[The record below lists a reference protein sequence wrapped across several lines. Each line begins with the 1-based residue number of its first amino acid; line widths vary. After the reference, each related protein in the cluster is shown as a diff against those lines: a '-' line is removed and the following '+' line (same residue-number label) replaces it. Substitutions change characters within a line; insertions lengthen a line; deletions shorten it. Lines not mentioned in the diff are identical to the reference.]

1 MHKAGEQTS
10 VIMLTW
16 NSSGHIRRGLQ
27 ALLLQQREVAL
38 EIVVVDNGST
48 DSTPSVVR
56 ELVPQARIILNTCNQ
71 GVARA
76 RNQGVKVASGKYI
89 LFLDSDT
96 EMAAGSL
103 GDMVRFLEEHP
114 SVGIVAPG
122 LVSPDGS
129 VQFSCRRFPTVPGK
143 LLRQLPLWL
152 RRALPLV
159 ADEELHSIDRS
170 AARPVDYVIG
180 ACQLIRK
187 EMLDQI
193 GLLDERMFYGPED
206 VDLCLRAWQAG
217 WQVYYLPPAIV
228 MHSEQRITRRQPGTL
243 TLKHALALVY
253 YFRKHRYFWRRP
265 NPTKPVPHHGGGRMQ

>member
-1 MHKAGEQTS
+1 MHEAGMRTS

-16 NSSGHIRRGLQ
+16 NSSRHVRRALQ
-27 ALLLQQREVAL
+27 ALLMQPREVAL

-48 DSTPSVVR
+48 DGTPRVVR
-56 ELVPQARIILNTCNQ
+56 EFMPDAKIIQNAGNL

-76 RNQGVKVASGKYI
+76 RNQGVKAASGKYI
-89 LFLDSDT
+89 LFLDADT

-103 GDMVRFLEEHP
+103 GGMVRFLEGHP
-114 SVGIVAPG
+114 SVGIVAPR

-129 VQFSCRRFPTVPGK
+129 LQFSCRRFPTVPGK

-159 ADEELHSIDRS
+159 AEEELHSIDRS
-170 AARPVDYVIG
+170 VARPVDYVIG

-187 EMLDQI
+187 EMLDHI

-243 TLKHALALVY
+243 TLKHALALIY

-265 NPTKPVPHHGGGRMQ
+265 NPTKPFPHHGGGRMQ